1 MEQFILWI
9 RTRLISRT
17 GFIAQCRSRAWLSH
31 KHSPQLRDGGE
42 RAKVWHRLTMGF
54 FQKTRDRLIE
64 KTAPAVLN
72 ETVFRDYGEI
82 TSLEIDSVDKTI
94 HFEALLRGEKEPIR
108 VEILRYEIVQRDGR

>member
-1 MEQFILWI
+1 M
-9 RTRLISRT
+9 
-17 GFIAQCRSRAWLSH
+17 A
-31 KHSPQLRDGGE
+31 
-42 RAKVWHRLTMGF
+42 F
-54 FQKTRDRLIE
+54 FQQIKDRLIE

-108 VEILRYEIVQRDGR
+108 VEILCYEIMKRDGRAFFVPKKVRTSREWITKLAGKELVDRPIPLPATFSGLLMRLL